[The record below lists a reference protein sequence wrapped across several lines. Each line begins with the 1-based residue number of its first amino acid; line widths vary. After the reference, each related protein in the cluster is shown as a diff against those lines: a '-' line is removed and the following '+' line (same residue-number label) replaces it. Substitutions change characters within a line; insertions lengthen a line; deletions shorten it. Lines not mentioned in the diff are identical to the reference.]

1 MSHLCVFGAPNPQP
15 QIPQSSFSPDSISTP
30 QGLCGTDRGCGGG
43 SPASAPVRRM
53 PARDGTN
60 GAANRGAAIRF
71 RLVCM
76 GIGAGAWGSGDDEVG
91 GGRLGPRQLGP
102 EWVDGAPRHTR
113 CGPARPF
120 RVTGRHIWRS
130 ERRQPGIPGPRSSSS
145 GASGRLKRL
154 CCGRVQH
161 ARAPRYAGPSLR
173 RTPVGTGHRRHRRPS
188 ARDASDRAPA
198 ENISLRSCIA
208 LSLPMARISLARTSR
223 PAAKLVSPRT
233 EASASRG
240 RIASMPAC
248 AGAPPHRR
256 GRGQFG
262 GRDGRGAGDAD
273 RHRGAGCRT
282 GACARAHKGACVR
295 EGGREEREERK
306 NSCWVW
312 N

>member
-1 MSHLCVFGAPNPQP
+1 MINRDCEQL
-15 QIPQSSFSPDSISTP
+15 
-30 QGLCGTDRGCGGG
+30 G
-43 SPASAPVRRM
+43 SPPSLADFVTSKG
-53 PARDGTN
+53 RDCSH
-60 GAANRGAAIRF
+60 RDQQDRF
-71 RLVCM
+71 R
-76 GIGAGAWGSGDDEVG
+76 VG
-91 GGRLGPRQLGP
+91 LGTIRPRGYLGNH
-102 EWVDGAPRHTR
+102 E
-113 CGPARPF
+113 
-120 RVTGRHIWRS
+120 
-130 ERRQPGIPGPRSSSS
+130 
-145 GASGRLKRL
+145 LKRL
-154 CCGRVQH
+154 CCGRVQQ
-161 ARAPRYAGPSLR
+161 ARAPRYAGLSLR

-188 ARDASDRAPA
+188 ARDASDRGPA
-198 ENISLRSCIA
+198 ENMSLRTST
-208 LSLPMARISLARTSR
+208 LPMARISR

-233 EASASRG
+233 EASVAEKLYRADAADGSNKPGSNKPPGSEVGLARDRSL
-240 RIASMPAC
+240 RITGEHCIAPAC